1 MAGEAGQM
9 GVMEVKGLVGAGMK
23 RPGGRQRVQGTG
35 DGGGT
40 KTRKTWRLAVRHS
53 SRVGF
58 CNRLC
63 FGLGLD

>member
-1 MAGEAGQM
+1 MRQANGSDGSE
-9 GVMEVKGLVGAGMK
+9 GVGRGRNEKT
-23 RPGGRQRVQGTG
+23 GGRQRVQGTG